1 MSKYAVETTVSVEKS
16 RAELET
22 ILRRYGA
29 VAFGYM
35 TDDRKAAVQFVAN
48 GKSCRFILPVP
59 DITEFTTYMS
69 RGYRYRRVE
78 TAARGAWEQACR
90 SRWRS
95 LVLCVKA
102 KLEAVSAGI
111 TTFETEFMAHIV
123 LPNGQTIGERF
134 LPEIETALTNG
145 RMPEMR
151 LTLPES

>member
-59 DITEFTTYMS
+59 D
-69 RGYRYRRVE
+69 GYRYRRVE